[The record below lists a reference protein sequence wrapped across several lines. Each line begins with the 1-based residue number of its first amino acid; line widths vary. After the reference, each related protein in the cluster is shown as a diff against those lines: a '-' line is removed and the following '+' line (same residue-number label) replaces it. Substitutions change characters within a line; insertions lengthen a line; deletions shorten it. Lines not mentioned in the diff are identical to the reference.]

1 MALGEIARFTTMGA
15 KRRAKMLSLFLIGS
29 WMIQMVPPFSE
40 PSLLNLF
47 HSVKQAHLPTP

>member
-1 MALGEIARFTTMGA
+1 MALGEVARITTMGT
-15 KRRAKMLSLFLIGS
+15 KRRAKMLRFFLIGS

-47 HSVKQAHLPTP
+47 QSVKQAQLPTP